1 MCEATSAFGAD
12 VLVLSAGWDAHRD
25 DPLSKLAVST
35 DAYARIGELYGK
47 LDLPT
52 LIVQE
57 GGYSLPAI
65 AAASRAFV
73 GAFRA
78 SHGVT

>member
-1 MCEATSAFGAD
+1 MLMPVACRRPLKVIVPPQPSLTVTS
-12 VLVLSAGWDAHRD
+12 
-25 DPLSKLAVST
+25 

-47 LDLPT
+47 LGLPT